1 MDSLI
6 IFSNNEV
13 IYEFYMLILVM
24 FLVQFFA
31 LVSIFRKLCGIRL
44 MLDEIS
50 QTEMQLQKLRSE
62 IAGERKMCLYCV

>member
-6 IFSNNEV
+6 IFSNNEI

-24 FLVQFFA
+24 FLVQLFA

-62 IAGERKMCLYCV
+62 IAGECKMCLYCV